1 MQDAAGEV
9 ELRDEEGG
17 IRSDFLHAVVVALD
31 DEDAAKVRG
40 LTMPLHEAD
49 LADLIQLLRPEQR
62 GLLIS
67 TLGDDFKPGALPELD
82 ESVRD
87 QVIEAMPTEQVAEAI
102 QQLELRR
109 CGLSDRGP
117 RQGRPVGH
125 SRRAPVVRARGA

>member
-1 MQDAAGEV
+1 M
-9 ELRDEEGG
+9 
-17 IRSDFLHAVVVALD
+17 
-31 DEDAAKVRG
+31 RG

-102 QQLELRR
+102 QQLD
-109 CGLSDRGP
+109 SDDAVYLIEDLDKEDQSDILAALPSFTAGS
-117 RQGRPVGH
+117 
-125 SRRAPVVRARGA
+125 SRRSSR